1 MTTAAT
7 NGLGAPTNLRVDVDR
22 LLGVF
27 GIIFGFLATFM
38 VGIFWS
44 MGAVILLTGEG
55 GTIQQ
60 LDLQGL
66 WRTLFW
72 AFPFVAGGS
81 VVMAL
86 GAFAVK
92 RYKEAAGVAAL
103 PAIGVLLYYLALIQ
117 LR

>member
-44 MGAVILLTGEG
+44 MGAVILLTGEAAPSNNSTCRACG
-55 GTIQQ
+55 ARSSGRSPSWPVAPSC
-60 LDLQGL
+60 
-66 WRTLFW
+66 WR
-72 AFPFVAGGS
+72 S
-81 VVMAL
+81 VRSL
-86 GAFAVK
+86 
-92 RYKEAAGVAAL
+92 
-103 PAIGVLLYYLALIQ
+103 
-117 LR
+117 